1 MLPFILGLIA
11 GAFALWL
18 PYNAKRRQIKILDED
33 KQLLHQEKQIVVE
46 FMHNMVEAVAEGSNR
61 ETMFQ
66 RIIHAAILSTGAM
79 SACIFEKRPNNTL
92 KGIAVEGLFPP
103 QRKLPKSVTS
113 KLTTRAQFLE
123 SILKSETYQ
132 MGEGLIGQVAK
143 SRRAQLIVDAEND
156 PRIVQHEDPALK
168 IRSFI
173 AAPVLFQGELIAVLA
188 VANPSD
194 GLAFTETDFSLVQ
207 SLAEQVG
214 LAVHNSDAMQLQI
227 DKNKLDTD
235 IELASNIQGLLLPKK
250 FPPADHIAFASH
262 YTPAQKVGGDL
273 YDVFAL
279 DEKTIA
285 FAIADVSGKGIS
297 ASILMAICQTHL
309 RHFAQLHRSPSKV
322 LSAINAA
329 MEHTMQRDMFIT
341 MVYAVIDLETEKL
354 TLARAGHELPL
365 FYDQHTNGG
374 LDVGPIQ
381 SPGMAVGMVPP
392 AIFESIIQDTSIHFG
407 SKDALLLYTDGITEI
422 ANNNGDEYGSQRL
435 TELLRTHG
443 DKGAQE
449 LVEQTLESVHRFS
462 QGTGQLDDLTLIA
475 VKHA

>member
-1 MLPFILGLIA
+1 
-11 GAFALWL
+11 
-18 PYNAKRRQIKILDED
+18 
-33 KQLLHQEKQIVVE
+33 
-46 FMHNMVEAVAEGSNR
+46 
-61 ETMFQ
+61 
-66 RIIHAAILSTGAM
+66 
-79 SACIFEKRPNNTL
+79 
-92 KGIAVEGLFPP
+92 
-103 QRKLPKSVTS
+103 
-113 KLTTRAQFLE
+113 
-123 SILKSETYQ
+123 
-132 MGEGLIGQVAK
+132 
-143 SRRAQLIVDAEND
+143 
-156 PRIVQHEDPALK
+156 
-168 IRSFI
+168 
-173 AAPVLFQGELIAVLA
+173 VLFQGELIAVLA

-194 GLAFTETDFSLVQ
+194 GLAFTETDFSLVE

-235 IELASNIQGLLLPKK
+235 IELASNIQGLLLPKQ

-309 RHFAQLHRSPSKV
+309 RHFAKHHKSPSKV

-341 MVYAVIDLETEKL
+341 MVYAVIDLETEQL

-365 FYDQHTNGG
+365 FYDQHTKGG
-374 LDVGPIQ
+374 LDVDPIQ

-392 AIFESIIQDTSIHFG
+392 VIFDSIIQDTTIHFG
-407 SKDALLLYTDGITEI
+407 PQDALLLYTDGITES
-422 ANNNGDEYGSQRL
+422 ANVQGEEYGTQRL
-435 TELLRTHG
+435 TELLRSHG
-443 DKGAQE
+443 EKGAQE
-449 LVEQTLESVHRFS
+449 IIEQTLESVNRFS
-462 QGTGQLDDLTLIA
+462 QGTGQADDLTLIA